1 MTLIHYFRMRK
12 IVEDCSEMMGETG
25 QGFKSEDEIN
35 KEQNNN
41 LTRTWGE
48 CWMFSKA
55 HVELNGS

>member
-1 MTLIHYFRMRK
+1 MRK